1 MPIVP
6 TTTNTQPA
14 ADPLELDSA
23 KTWVL
28 EKLNMLKSE
37 NNRHSVD
44 LINNIDSRQYVENSG
59 FISGKDPG
67 TYTNQKR
74 DYITTLLAQPQYTPP
89 NKTAQD
95 LWNQET
101 NKFTSNEINS
111 AINIEA
117 RTRINGRVK
126 QVRNGLSMMVE
137 NVQDNPYPGNLF
149 DALDNLESYVGT
161 IDQQQQKDYPGYLPQ
176 DMTKNMVSETKIN
189 LANAYLKGNT
199 LNDPLSTMNDI
210 REKTSFYKNLGLND
224 EQLNIHY
231 QEAAKNYQKVAIK
244 DIQTI
249 MSILK
254 DDMDKIHMNGGSI
267 DSSTLARIKPESYS
281 HDDFIIK
288 LAMIAPWFGDNL
300 ASNRR
305 TPSGE
310 SQLTAVEE
318 RDGMFYLFPTIRW
331 NGADFSYL
339 DSQEALDIAIENGDA
354 IPVKDVQQGNRISKH
369 MSRLLTWQ
377 K

>member
-210 REKTSFYKNLGLND
+210 REKASFYKNLGLND

-249 MSILK
+249 ISILK

-267 DSSTLARIKPESYS
+267 DSSTLARIKPES
-281 HDDFIIK
+281 
-288 LAMIAPWFGDNL
+288 
-300 ASNRR
+300 
-305 TPSGE
+305 
-310 SQLTAVEE
+310 
-318 RDGMFYLFPTIRW
+318 
-331 NGADFSYL
+331 
-339 DSQEALDIAIENGDA
+339 
-354 IPVKDVQQGNRISKH
+354 
-369 MSRLLTWQ
+369 
-377 K
+377 